1 MKLKKQHLL
10 HIPLCAILVGATGCS
25 TFVQKKVSA
34 DELSKAYTRTATAQ
48 PTVTD
53 EFKTSFTDFSLTTF
67 RETVKGGTGNK
78 LFSPLSA
85 ALCLALVNNGA
96 NGETRAQLES
106 LFGMET
112 DELNRTMYAFTENLY
127 SSNDCKLN
135 IANSIWM
142 KENALQVNPNFLQTN
157 ADWYGAQ
164 AYSAPFNG
172 NTVQDINNWCHN
184 QTQGK
189 ISKILNDIPND
200 AVMYLINAVDFDAKW
215 QVKYERGDI
224 EQGIFHN
231 DNGTNSEV
239 VMLHSEESRYFIDD
253 NSVGFAKN
261 YMDNKYS
268 FMALLP
274 DEGVDIYEYIESL
287 NGEKW
292 AGLLESGDYNRADYE
307 WREVHARIPEFSYEI
322 ELSLNAILQSLGVT
336 DMFDPMKADFSG
348 IDSTQP
354 LWCDTVKQKAIIE
367 VDRNGTKAAAI
378 TWAGVKCMGA
388 APAEELY
395 ITLDRPFVYA
405 VVENEHHL
413 PIFIGAVTNL

>member
-1 MKLKKQHLL
+1 MKFRKQRLL
-10 HIPLCAILVGATGCS
+10 YIPLCAMLLGASGCS
-25 TFVQKKVSA
+25 AFVPKKVSA
-34 DELSKAYTRTATAQ
+34 NELSKNYARVASVQ

-53 EFKTSFTDFSLTTF
+53 EFKTSFTDFSLTMF
-67 RETVKGGTGNK
+67 RETVKGSKENK

-112 DELNRTMYAFTENLY
+112 DELNRTMYAFTSNLY
-127 SSNDCKLN
+127 SAKDCKLS

-142 KENALQVNPNFLQTN
+142 KENALQVNPDFLQRN

-172 NTVQDINNWCHN
+172 STVQDINNWCHN

-200 AVMYLINAVDFDAKW
+200 AVIYLINAVDFDAKW
-215 QVKYERGDI
+215 QTKYERDDI

-231 DNGTNSEV
+231 DNGTNSEAT
-239 VMLHSEESRYFIDD
+239 MLHSVESRYFIDD

-292 AGLLESGDYNRADYE
+292 ANLLESGDYNRADYE
-307 WREVHARIPEFSYEI
+307 WREVHARIPEFSYEV
-322 ELSLNAILQSLGVT
+322 ELSLNKTLQSLGVT
-336 DMFDPMKADFSG
+336 DMFDPISADFSG
-348 IDSTQP
+348 IDSTVCRSCISPTYRRIWGFCPKRNTRHTRFWQP
-354 LWCDTVKQKAIIE
+354 IRRWRIPRTAGW
-367 VDRNGTKAAAI
+367 RNWWHIFTTA
-378 TWAGVKCMGA
+378 WAGA
-388 APAEELY
+388 
-395 ITLDRPFVYA
+395 
-405 VVENEHHL
+405 N
-413 PIFIGAVTNL
+413 